1 MRRSSGWVGLSRLE
15 EVVESLGISSYV
27 EIRDAGNM
35 FRVDVNFD
43 PLERER
49 KELYKMRVLL
59 TKVDSNHETIKLD
72 LIKQL
77 EMMVS
82 RTTKLVVK
90 RSIVG
95 AKSVGGLSMAERELI
110 KISREIEQVEKESK
124 ELKRLIRSILS
135 YVKAF
140 MKNT

>member
-1 MRRSSGWVGLSRLE
+1 MRRSGGWVGLSRLE

-49 KELYKMRVLL
+49 KDLYKMRVLL

>member
-1 MRRSSGWVGLSRLE
+1 MRRSGGWVGLSRLE